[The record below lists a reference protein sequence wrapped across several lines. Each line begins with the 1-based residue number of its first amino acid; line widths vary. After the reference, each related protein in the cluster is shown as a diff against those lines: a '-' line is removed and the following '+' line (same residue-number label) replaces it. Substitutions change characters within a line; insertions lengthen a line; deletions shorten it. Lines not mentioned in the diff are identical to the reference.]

1 MPNRKGHQFVVE
13 TYVKAAHGKA
23 QREWP
28 FISCSDG
35 AFVEVCPKSN
45 FSAPDEVVR

>member
-13 TYVKAAHGKA
+13 TYVKAAHGKSLG
-23 QREWP
+23 EWP

-35 AFVEVCPKSN
+35 TFSEVCSFPKLN
-45 FSAPDEVVR
+45 RPKDR